1 MISGQEMTEHIIPGQ
16 LSEAD
21 ILAYIRLLRTE
32 KLGPVPIRIDH
43 LVEQAEP
50 PLQSVHLVLLEL
62 ELAGRLTYDSGG
74 HVCLNISD

>member
-1 MISGQEMTEHIIPGQ
+1 MTENAIPGQ

-32 KLGPVPIRIDH
+32 KPGPMPIRIDH
-43 LVEQAEP
+43 LVEQAET

-62 ELAGRLTYDSGG
+62 ELAGRLTYDSSGQA
-74 HVCLNISD
+74 CLNISD

>member
-1 MISGQEMTEHIIPGQ
+1 MTEHTIQGQ

-43 LVEQAEP
+43 LVEQAEAT
-50 PLQSVHLVLLEL
+50 LQSVHLVLLEL
-62 ELAGRLTYDSGG
+62 EPAGRLTYDSGG
-74 HVCLNISD
+74 QVCLNISD

>member
-1 MISGQEMTEHIIPGQ
+1 MTENAIPGQ

-32 KLGPVPIRIDH
+32 KPGPMPIRIDH
-43 LVEQAEP
+43 LVEQCGA

-62 ELAGRLTYDSGG
+62 KLAGRLTYDSGG
-74 HVCLNISD
+74 QVCLDISD